1 MFARRLASIARRK
14 SAVIRERRES
24 LVVIGNGMAG
34 ARVVEEIL
42 RRSPDRFTISMF
54 GDEPHGN
61 YNRIQ
66 LSTVL
71 GGFTDPDKI
80 LLNPLDWYQQH
91 GIRLHAGVRAERI
104 DRLGRI

>member
-1 MFARRLASIARRK
+1 VALIACGEPV
-14 SAVIRERRES
+14 VIRERRES

-42 RRSPDRFTISMF
+42 QRSPDRFTITMF

-61 YNRIQ
+61 YNRVQ

-71 GGFTDPDKI
+71 GGFADPDKI
-80 LLNPLDWYQQH
+80 LLNPLD
-91 GIRLHAGVRAERI
+91 
-104 DRLGRI
+104 